1 MPTLLAAFAALRV
14 ERPPLLTPPL
24 AAFPA
29 PEPAPVE
36 PQVTPGPVASYA
48 DQLAA
53 YEARRRVSDDILL
66 RKMANP
72 RDATPFGR
80 PF

>member
-1 MPTLLAAFAALRV
+1 MRYA
-14 ERPPLLTPPL
+14 
-24 AAFPA
+24 A
-29 PEPAPVE
+29 PEPAPAA

-53 YEARRRVSDDILL
+53 YEARRRAADDILL

-72 RDATPFGR
+72 RDATRFGR
-80 PF
+80 PL

>member
-1 MPTLLAAFAALRV
+1 MRYA
-14 ERPPLLTPPL
+14 
-24 AAFPA
+24 A
-29 PEPAPVE
+29 PEPAPVA

-53 YEARRRVSDDILL
+53 YEAQRRATDDILL

-80 PF
+80 PL